1 MKVRNDFLKKVMKFG
16 SLDTRMYRYRFKN
29 VTEPEY
35 QYAIIERI
43 LLDDL
48 CTTAALSW
56 QLVATTWDGEHF
68 LHA

>member
-16 SLDTRMYRYRFKN
+16 SLDTRMFRYRYRN

-43 LLDDL
+43 LLDDFP
-48 CTTAALSW
+48 CVDSFW
-56 QLVATTWDGEHF
+56 QLVATTHDGEHF